1 MPRRKKENADAL
13 SGFAAPELE
22 PASRSR
28 LTPEDV
34 QKKEFRLAFRG
45 YNEGDV
51 DEFLD
56 QVTEDLAVLH
66 EENKRLQEQLGEPLG
81 GPIDLQAAEERAER
95 IVREAR
101 EHAARLVA
109 DAERRAGGNTGEGG
123 GSAPPGWYL
132 LQERGFL
139 ERLASLVKEHAEDL
153 KQQARS
159 RPENHAGSGE
169 GSGEVPA
176 PVPVAQPAPDEVSL
190 AEGADSEGSEGA
202 PNEEEDK
209 PGEDRVDLTELES
222 TAPMSSV
229 AAPEEHDLLRDWD
242 ERSPE
247 LERHRRKD
255 EDPSLKELF
264 WGEDA

>member
-1 MPRRKKENADAL
+1 MPRRKKENADPPT
-13 SGFAAPELE
+13 GFAAPELG
-22 PASRSR
+22 PAVRSR

-45 YNEGDV
+45 YHEGDV

-56 QVTEDLAVLH
+56 QVTEALAALH

-95 IVREAR
+95 IVRDAR

-109 DAERRAGGNTGEGG
+109 DAERRAGATGG
-123 GSAPPGWYL
+123 GTGSDAPPTWYL
-132 LQERGFL
+132 LQERDFL

-153 KQQARS
+153 KQRARS
-159 RPENHAGSGE
+159 APANSVEPGE
-169 GSGEVPA
+169 SSAPA
-176 PVPVAQPAPDEVSL
+176 PVAQPAPDEISVVE
-190 AEGADSEGSEGA
+190 EGGPEASEGE
-202 PNEEEDK
+202 
-209 PGEDRVDLTELES
+209 PGEENDNPGKGRIDLSELEA

-229 AAPEEHDLLRDWD
+229 TAPEEHDLLRDWD

-247 LERHRRKD
+247 LERHRRRD
-255 EDPSLKELF
+255 EDASLKELF
-264 WGEDA
+264 WGEDT

>member
-1 MPRRKKENADAL
+1 MPRRRKENADPP
-13 SGFAAPELE
+13 SGFAASEPE

-28 LTPEDV
+28 LTPEEV

-45 YNEGDV
+45 YHEGDV

-56 QVTEDLAVLH
+56 KVTEDLAALH

-81 GPIDLQAAEERAER
+81 GPIDLHAAEERAER

-101 EHAARLVA
+101 EHAARLIA
-109 DAERRAGGNTGEGG
+109 DAERRSAGLAGG
-123 GSAPPGWYL
+123 GSGTDPTPGWYL
-132 LQERGFL
+132 LQERDFL

-153 KQQARS
+153 KERART
-159 RPENHAGSGE
+159 RPENSPETPE
-169 GSGEVPA
+169 GSG
-176 PVPVAQPAPDEVSL
+176 PVPVAQPAPDEVSVVE
-190 AEGADSEGSEGA
+190 EGGPEGSEGE
-202 PNEEEDK
+202 PNEEDDD
-209 PGEDRVDLTELES
+209 PGEDRIDLSELEA
-222 TAPMSSV
+222 TGPMSSV

-247 LERHRRKD
+247 LEPHRRKD
-255 EDPSLKELF
+255 EDASLKELF

>member
-1 MPRRKKENADAL
+1 MPRRKKKENADPP
-13 SGFAAPELE
+13 SGFAASELE
-22 PASRSR
+22 PAARSR
-28 LTPEDV
+28 LTPEEV

-56 QVTEDLAVLH
+56 QVTEALAALH

-101 EHAARLVA
+101 EHAAHLVA
-109 DAERRAGGNTGEGG
+109 DAERRATGLAGEGS
-123 GSAPPGWYL
+123 GSDAPGWYL
-132 LQERGFL
+132 LQERDFL

-153 KQQARS
+153 KERARS
-159 RPENHAGSGE
+159 RQEPSAEPRE
-169 GSGEVPA
+169 GAA
-176 PVPVAQPAPDEVSL
+176 PVPVAQPARDEVSI
-190 AEGADSEGSEGA
+190 AEEGGPEGSEGE
-202 PNEEEDK
+202 PNEGDDN
-209 PGEDRVDLTELES
+209 PGEDRIDLSELEA

-229 AAPEEHDLLRDWD
+229 VAPEEHDLLRDWD

-247 LERHRRKD
+247 LEPHRRKD
-255 EDPSLKELF
+255 EDASLKELF

>member
-1 MPRRKKENADAL
+1 MPRRKKENADPP
-13 SGFAAPELE
+13 SGFAVSEIDSS
-22 PASRSR
+22 SRPR
-28 LTPEDV
+28 LTPEEV

-45 YNEGDV
+45 YHEGDV

-56 QVTEDLAVLH
+56 QVTEALAALH

-95 IVREAR
+95 IVRDAR

-109 DAERRAGGNTGEGG
+109 DAERRAGSTGEGG
-123 GSAPPGWYL
+123 ASDTAPGWYL
-132 LQERGFL
+132 LQERDFL
-139 ERLASLVKEHAEDL
+139 ERLASLVKEHAEGL

-159 RPENHAGSGE
+159 RPASPADPRE
-169 GSGEVPA
+169 GGGPA
-176 PVPVAQPAPDEVSL
+176 PVAQPAPDDVSVV
-190 AEGADSEGSEGA
+190 EEDSPRGSE
-202 PNEEEDK
+202 EEPDEDDDN
-209 PGEDRVDLTELES
+209 PGEQRIDLSELEA

-242 ERSPE
+242 ERSPDDE
-247 LERHRRKD
+247 PRRRKD
-255 EDPSLKELF
+255 EDSSLKELF